1 MFVARCTG
9 AWSMSGW
16 SKVHNK
22 CINYILMD
30 HIYAY
35 LFFVEE
41 KNSKEMA
48 VFINGIN
55 EFMWS

>member
-1 MFVARCTG
+1 
-9 AWSMSGW
+9 
-16 SKVHNK
+16 
-22 CINYILMD
+22 MD

-55 EFMWS
+55 EFM